1 MNRRRSG
8 IGSGLG
14 ALLPSEAQQGGVR
27 EVAISSIRQNS
38 RQPRTSFDEVALDEL
53 AASIRE
59 HGIIQP
65 LIVSERAE
73 GNYELVAGERRW
85 RAAQRAGIEQVPVIV
100 RETTPQQLLELALI
114 ENVQRADLNALE
126 EAHAYQSLKDEF
138 GLSDSQIAQRV
149 GKNNRVTVTNTRR
162 LLKLPQQAQDAIL
175 TKSITAGHGRA
186 LLKFE
191 TPEQQQE
198 ALTAIVADD
207 LSVREAELFGDLA
220 KDFDGDIDRAL
231 SAIRAKR
238 AGRVSS
244 DKPVVAA
251 QPAPPQPPAAQ
262 SATQTP
268 PTPALSDDDREVTR
282 EMERILG
289 TPVSMSRNDKAVR
302 VTITFHTDEKLQEFF
317 DMLNGA

>member
-14 ALLPSEAQQGGVR
+14 ALLPSETQQGGVR
-27 EVAISSIRQNS
+27 EVAVSSIRQNS
-38 RQPRTSFDEVALDEL
+38 RQPRTSFDELALDEL
-53 AASIRE
+53 AASILE

-73 GNYELVAGERRW
+73 GDYELVAGERRW

-126 EAHAYQSLKDEF
+126 EAHAYQALKDEF
-138 GLSDSQIAQRV
+138 GLSDGQIAQRV

-191 TPEQQQE
+191 TYEQQQV
-198 ALTAIVADD
+198 ALAAMLADD

-220 KDFDGDIDRAL
+220 KDFDGDIDRAI

-238 AGRVSS
+238 AGRVSN
-244 DKPVVAA
+244 DKRVTSA
-251 QPAPPQPPAAQ
+251 QPATQQTSPQT
-262 SATQTP
+262 SL
-268 PTPALSDDDREVTR
+268 LSDDDREITR

-289 TPVSMSRNDKAVR
+289 TPVSMTRTDKTLR
-302 VTITFHTDEKLQEFF
+302 VTIVFHSDEKLQEFF

>member
-14 ALLPSEAQQGGVR
+14 ALLPSEVQPGGVR
-27 EVAISSIRQNS
+27 EVAVSSIRQNS
-38 RQPRTSFDEVALDEL
+38 RQPRTHFDEVALDEL

-73 GNYELVAGERRW
+73 GDYELVAGERRW
-85 RAAQRAGIEQVPVIV
+85 RAAQRAGTERVPVIV

-126 EAHAYQSLKDEF
+126 EAHAYQALKQEF
-138 GLSDSQIAQRV
+138 GLSDDQIAQRV

-162 LLKLPQQAQDAIL
+162 LLKLPQQAQEAIL
-175 TKSITAGHGRA
+175 KKSISAGHGRA

-191 TPEQQQE
+191 TQEQQQA
-198 ALTAIVADD
+198 ALDAIIADD
-207 LSVREAELFGDLA
+207 LSVREAEILGDLA
-220 KDFDGDIDRAL
+220 RELDGDIEQAL
-231 SAIRAKR
+231 TTIRKKR
-238 AGRVSS
+238 AGRVG
-244 DKPVVAA
+244 DKRSQTT
-251 QPAPPQPPAAQ
+251 QPAPPAPQQASPR
-262 SATQTP
+262 TTP
-268 PTPALSDDDREVTR
+268 LSDEDREITR

-289 TPVSMSRNDKAVR
+289 TPVSIARTDKTLR
-302 VTITFHTDEKLQEFF
+302 VTIVFHTEEKLQEFF
-317 DMLNGA
+317 DMLNGM

>member
-1 MNRRRSG
+1 MNRRRGG

-27 EVAISSIRQNS
+27 EVAVSSIRQNS

-73 GNYELVAGERRW
+73 GDYELVAGERRW

-138 GLSDSQIAQRV
+138 GLSDGQIAQRV

-191 TPEQQQE
+191 TSEQQQV
-198 ALTAIVADD
+198 ALAAIVADD

-238 AGRVSS
+238 AGRVGS
-244 DKPVVAA
+244 DKPVLSA
-251 QPAPPQPPAAQ
+251 QPATQ
-262 SATQTP
+262 QTP
-268 PTPALSDDDREVTR
+268 PPQTPLLSDDDREISR

-289 TPVSMSRNDKAVR
+289 TPVSMTRTDKTLR
-302 VTITFHTDEKLQEFF
+302 VTIIFHTDEKLQEFF
-317 DMLNGA
+317 DMLNGV